1 MFMSLKVLQHHN
13 NSQSNLV
20 VPKMS
25 MAKKAFSR
33 LPKAI
38 RPIKYHLRLKPDL
51 AAFTFRGWMKVDLDV
66 AEATDTIV
74 CNAAE
79 LVRQQQTRPC
89 GSYILNLLLITQ
101 L

>member
-1 MFMSLKVLQHHN
+1 MSLEVLQHDN
-13 NSQSNLV
+13 NSLSCSV
-20 VPKMS
+20 PPFPPKMS

-38 RPIKYHLRLKPDL
+38 RPTKYHLRLKPDL
-51 AAFTFRGWMKVDLDV
+51 AAFTFRGWMKVELDV

-79 LVRQQQTRPC
+79 LGRRH
-89 GSYILNLLLITQ
+89 
-101 L
+101 

>member
-1 MFMSLKVLQHHN
+1 MIRN
-13 NSQSNLV
+13 PNLCS
-20 VPKMS
+20 PLRSSADKMS

-33 LPKAI
+33 LPRAI

-51 AAFTFRGWMKVDLDV
+51 AAFTFRGWMKVELDV

-79 LVRQQQTRPC
+79 LGWPD
-89 GSYILNLLLITQ
+89 ITQ
-101 L
+101 PF

>member
-1 MFMSLKVLQHHN
+1 
-13 NSQSNLV
+13 
-20 VPKMS
+20 MS

-51 AAFTFRGWMKVDLDV
+51 AAFTFRGWMKVELDV

-79 LVRQQQTRPC
+79 LGRFTTAFTRLAIEHEII
-89 GSYILNLLLITQ
+89 SLLHALWYITATL
-101 L
+101 

>member
-1 MFMSLKVLQHHN
+1 
-13 NSQSNLV
+13 
-20 VPKMS
+20 MS

-51 AAFTFRGWMKVDLDV
+51 AAFTFRGWMKVELDV

-79 LVRQQQTRPC
+79 LGRFNTAFLKPC
-89 GSYILNLLLITQ
+89 HSAFSSSILILPSMHI
-101 L
+101 

>member
-1 MFMSLKVLQHHN
+1 
-13 NSQSNLV
+13 
-20 VPKMS
+20 MS

-51 AAFTFRGWMKVDLDV
+51 AAFTFRGWMKVELDV

-79 LVRQQQTRPC
+79 LGWPDLKHSRFESFSKSKQV
-89 GSYILNLLLITQ
+89 IEHFHL
-101 L
+101 